1 MTNEKRF
8 IYDENIIV
16 SSNNNKSFIVNFCDE
31 CKVRVKMVDVIDV
44 MKNDT
49 PEIIAILIAT
59 IKEKYQDTKTRTER
73 IPKLTDEQVNK
84 TLSELLEEGY
94 IAEDL
99 IQLFLQ
105 VKWHDI
111 VKVFKSDDPKFELGQ
126 VKDKY

>member
-111 VKVFKSDDPKFELGQ
+111 VKVFKSDDPKFELAQ

>member
-84 TLSELLEEGY
+84 TLSELLEDGY